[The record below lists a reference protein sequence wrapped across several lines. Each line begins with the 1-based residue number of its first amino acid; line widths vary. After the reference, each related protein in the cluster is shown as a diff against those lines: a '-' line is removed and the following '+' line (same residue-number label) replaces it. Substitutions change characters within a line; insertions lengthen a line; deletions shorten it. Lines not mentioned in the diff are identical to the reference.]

1 MLSCTPGITLCRKKT
16 YTFASDVEA
25 RMIITTLYTSGKLKQ
40 IARQLAT
47 PDLAHDL
54 EHELV
59 LRLFE
64 KPPDKIEAIHR
75 AGYLNFYVVRMAI
88 NLYRSNNSRFQRD
101 YRHHEHREEVQEGH
115 TESPVESYDERP
127 DTIFERALECMDQW
141 AKPGQYPYDKQLF
154 LLWLEL
160 GNKKLIERRTKIP
173 WRSISYT
180 INNCKQRLKYYDR
193 VFSSKSC
200 CTS

>member
-1 MLSCTPGITLCRKKT
+1 M
-16 YTFASDVEA
+16 EA
-25 RMIITTLYTSGKLKQ
+25 RTIILTLYTSGKLRQ

-47 PDLAHDL
+47 ADLAEDL

-59 LRLFE
+59 IRLYE
-64 KPPDKIEAIHR
+64 KPADKIEAMH
-75 AGYLNFYVVRMAI
+75 AGGYLHFYIVRMAI

-101 YRHHEHREEVQEGH
+101 FRHNELRQEIEHQQLQA
-115 TESPVESYDERP
+115 PVEAYDERA
-127 DTIFERALECMDQW
+127 DELFARALECMDKW
-141 AKPGQYPYDKQLF
+141 AKAGQYPYDKQLF

-180 INNCKQRLKYYDR
+180 INNCKERLKYELGPDYYNAFGHYDWLGDGE
-193 VFSSKSC
+193 V
-200 CTS
+200 